1 MTEKG
6 VLDLSPVELASLQIE
21 QYHQNGYL
29 VLESIIPE
37 SVCDA
42 LKTRMSELTGQIQ
55 RALFLPL
62 MSSHD
67 TQTVIL
73 SSRQIRCPSFLRKR
87 RLMKPVY

>member
-1 MTEKG
+1 MTEKV

-42 LKTRMSELTGQIQ
+42 LKARMSELT
-55 RALFLPL
+55 
-62 MSSHD
+62 
-67 TQTVIL
+67 V
-73 SSRQIRCPSFLRKR
+73 SFEPNSVRSIFTTNE
-87 RLMKPVY
+87 